1 MAEPLAG
8 CYIPCIG
15 TPCSFLVFGR
25 LHYLSS
31 FFLCKYSEGGPHC
44 LIIFCWH
51 PYNLAFL
58 QGSAAV
64 SSFPEVALS
73 SETNSFK
80 GNFADVDTEKLFVA
94 GILDEL
100 KICFS
105 CGYEVFLS

>member
-1 MAEPLAG
+1 
-8 CYIPCIG
+8 
-15 TPCSFLVFGR
+15 
-25 LHYLSS
+25 
-31 FFLCKYSEGGPHC
+31 
-44 LIIFCWH
+44 
-51 PYNLAFL
+51 L

-64 SSFPEVALS
+64 SSFPEAALP

-80 GNFADVDTEKLFVA
+80 GNFADVVDTEKLFVA

>member
-1 MAEPLAG
+1 
-8 CYIPCIG
+8 
-15 TPCSFLVFGR
+15 
-25 LHYLSS
+25 
-31 FFLCKYSEGGPHC
+31 
-44 LIIFCWH
+44 
-51 PYNLAFL
+51 L

-64 SSFPEVALS
+64 SSFPEVALP

-80 GNFADVDTEKLFVA
+80 GNFTDIVDTEKLFVA